1 MGRRATPASAAVF
14 SVAGGHAVTSL
25 RWTGEIDVTQVPDL
39 RDEILAVPAD
49 RSVHLDLSTVS
60 YLDSSGL
67 GMLVLLRKRLARCG
81 AVVTLVDIQPQV
93 RRVLDITG
101 LNRAFRLRI
110 GTGSGTGGRTDS
122 GRRSTCRRVSAGVNR
137 IALLLA
143 ISFPRSGWPVCA
155 YDASRRVD

>member
-1 MGRRATPASAAVF
+1 MGRRANTASAAVF
-14 SVAGGHAVTSL
+14 SAAGGHPVTSL

-101 LNRAFRLRI
+101 LNRAFHFAPEPASEPAAEP
-110 GTGSGTGGRTDS
+110 TPADE
-122 GRRSTCRRVSAGVNR
+122 V
-137 IALLLA
+137 LA
-143 ISFPRSGWPVCA
+143 ESQPE
-155 YDASRRVD
+155 

>member
-1 MGRRATPASAAVF
+1 MGRRANPASAPVF
-14 SVAGGHAVTSL
+14 SVAEGHAVTSL
-25 RWTGEIDVTQVPDL
+25 RWTGEIDVTRVPDL

-93 RRVLDITG
+93 RRMLDITG
-101 LNRAFRLRI
+101 LNRAFHFASELASEPAAEPTP
-110 GTGSGTGGRTDS
+110 TGD
-122 GRRSTCRRVSAGVNR
+122 V
-137 IALLLA
+137 LA
-143 ISFPRSGWPVCA
+143 ESQPE
-155 YDASRRVD
+155 